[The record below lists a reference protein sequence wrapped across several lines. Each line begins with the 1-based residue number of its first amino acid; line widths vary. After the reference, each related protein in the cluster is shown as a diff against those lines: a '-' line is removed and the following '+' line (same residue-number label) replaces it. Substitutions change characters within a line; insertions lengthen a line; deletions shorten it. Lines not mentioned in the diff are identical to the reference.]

1 MSAIEVE
8 GLRLTDGAGRVLLA
22 GLSFALEAGER
33 LAILGESGSGK
44 TLTAR
49 ALLGALPAG
58 VTLAG
63 GDVRVAGHAAL
74 GDAARD
80 WPLQRP
86 RCIALVGQD
95 PTAALHPHFR
105 IGAQLVE
112 LLTRVRGLSA
122 SVAAARVPTLLAD
135 VGLAPAL
142 AAALPHQLSGGQR
155 QRAAIAMALALETPI
170 LVCDEPTA
178 ALDPA
183 NAAQVLKLLLR
194 LAAERGLTLVFVTHD
209 LKLARRL
216 CTRALVLKD
225 GVCVEAGPL
234 TELARSARH
243 PYTRELFDSLS
254 LPPLRGTEVGE
265 PLLEAQALSA
275 GWPRRG
281 WQGWFRAP
289 TPSLHALDLRLAAG
303 TVIGVV
309 GASGAGKS
317 TAVRALGGLL
327 PPLAGSLRLQHQAGP
342 RPQIVFQDPYR
353 SLSPRQTVGA
363 ALDEVLAVHGVARAQ
378 RPQRIADL
386 LAAVE
391 LAPAL
396 ATRLPRTLSGGQRQR
411 VAIARALAV
420 RSRVLIGDEAL
431 SALDARVQVTVLR
444 LLAGLRD
451 QLGLGLVH
459 ISHDLASV
467 RALCNEVLVLD
478 AGRVI
483 ERGPPEEVL
492 VRPQHPATR
501 ALVEAERALGG
512 WLGDEASGVE

>member
-1 MSAIEVE
+1 MSGVSVE
-8 GLRLTDGAGRVLLA
+8 GLRLADAEGRVLLDA
-22 GLSFALEAGER
+22 LSFELAPGER

-58 VTLAG
+58 VGIIG
-63 GDVRVAGHAAL
+63 GRVRVAGFDTL
-74 GDAARD
+74 GERARD

-95 PTAALHPHFR
+95 PSAALHPHFK
-105 IGAQLVE
+105 IGAQLAE
-112 LLTRVRGLSA
+112 LLTRVRGCA
-122 SVAAARVPTLLAD
+122 GSVAAARVDALLAD
-135 VGLAPAL
+135 VGLAQTL
-142 AAALPHQLSGGQR
+142 ASALPHQLSGGQR
-155 QRAAIAMALALETPI
+155 QRAAIAMALALETPL

-183 NAAQVLKLLLR
+183 NAAQVLQLLLR
-194 LAAERGLTLVFVTHD
+194 LAAARGLSLVFVTHD

-225 GVCVEAGPL
+225 GVGVDAG
-234 TELARSARH
+234 TIEGLAREARQ
-243 PYTRELFDSLS
+243 PYTRELFDSLT
-254 LPPLRGTEVGE
+254 LPTLRGSNVGE
-265 PLLEAQALSA
+265 PLLTAQSLSA

-289 TPSLHALDLRLAAG
+289 APSLHALDLKLAAG
-303 TVIGVV
+303 AVIGLV

-327 PPLAGSLRLQHQAGP
+327 QPLAGALTLHPAAGT
-342 RPQIVFQDPYR
+342 RAQIVFQDPYR
-353 SLSPRQTVGA
+353 SLSPRQSIGA
-363 ALDEVLAVHGVARAQ
+363 ALDEVLAVHGMPQAARPA
-378 RPQRIADL
+378 RIGEL
-386 LAAVE
+386 LAAVGLDVR
-391 LAPAL
+391 LAS
-396 ATRLPRTLSGGQRQR
+396 RLPRTLSGGQRQR

-444 LLAGLRD
+444 LFAHLRD
-451 QLGLGLVH
+451 QLGLGLIH
-459 ISHDLASV
+459 ISHDLASI

-478 AGRVI
+478 AGRVV

-492 VRPQHPATR
+492 VHPQHPATR
-501 ALVEAERALGG
+501 ALVAAERGLGG
-512 WLGDEASGVE
+512 WLGAE

>member
-8 GLRLTDGAGRVLLA
+8 GLQLRDAADRVLLD
-22 GLSFALEAGER
+22 GLSFALDAGER

-49 ALLGALPAG
+49 ALLGALPNG
-58 VTLAG
+58 VAHAG
-63 GDVRVAGHAAL
+63 GDIRVAGHATL
-74 GDAARD
+74 GESARD
-80 WPLQRP
+80 WPRQRA

-95 PTAALHPHFR
+95 PSAALHPHFR
-105 IGAQLVE
+105 IGAQLIE
-112 LLTRVRGLSA
+112 LLTGVRGQSNPDA
-122 SVAAARVPTLLAD
+122 VARMPTLLAA
-135 VGLAPAL
+135 VGLAPEL
-142 AAALPHQLSGGQR
+142 ATALPHQLSGGQR

-183 NAAQVLKLLLR
+183 NAAQILKLLLR

-216 CTRALVLKD
+216 CTRALVLREGRCIESGAVSD
-225 GVCVEAGPL
+225 
-234 TELARSARH
+234 LARSARH
-243 PYTRELFDSLS
+243 PYTRELFDSLR
-254 LPPLRGTEVGE
+254 LPMLRGAEGGE

-289 TPSLHALDLRLAAG
+289 MPSLHALDLRLGAG
-303 TVIGVV
+303 SVVGVV

-327 PPLAGSLRLQHQAGP
+327 PPLAGRLQRHAQAGP

-363 ALDEVLAVHGVARAQ
+363 ALDEVLAVHGTPKLARAA
-378 RPQRIADL
+378 RIAEL

-391 LAPAL
+391 LGPEL
-396 ATRLPRTLSGGQRQR
+396 ASRLPRTLSGGQRQR

-451 QLGLGLVH
+451 QLGLGLIH

-478 AGRVI
+478 AGRVV

-492 VRPQHPATR
+492 DRPEHPATR
-501 ALVEAERALGG
+501 ALVDAEMALGG
-512 WLGDEASGVE
+512 WLGVGESGAD